1 MKPKIIF
8 ILALA
13 AGVAGAAADN
23 FDQAVQKAALDY
35 AERLRQANVELN
47 ATRAKIAAEKAPMLA
62 AMRAAEDRL
71 IAAQEDMNRRTAAH
85 DQADETRH
93 RLQRDAEGLLRN
105 RSYLTSAAQD
115 GLKAFADSTLPGESQ
130 LLAEPLRAL
139 QDQLDS
145 PNSPNSPDG
154 KVPVEVAE
162 FLFAQVGQALGG
174 AALPGRARFDD
185 DNQVWA
191 GSFAL
196 VGPEVYF
203 RSDKGRAGLVLRP
216 REEAAGPVAVAH
228 ALPAWKATE
237 AEALFQGR
245 PGSFPADPTVS
256 KALRLEETKGDLLQH
271 IAKGGMVAYAIVG
284 VGLLSLLLILMKTRD
299 VMRLGV
305 DAPGKVQAFLVQTGL
320 DPAAAERGL
329 PALKSATRELFAT
342 GMKFREQSKASL
354 EEHLQSVLLQQRL
367 FAERRLPLLAVIAT
381 ASPLMGLLGTVVGM
395 VRTFALITV
404 FGTGNAGKLAGGISE
419 VLVAT
424 ELGLLV
430 AIPTLVAHGFLAHR
444 VHKKLG
450 MLEHYALEFVT
461 TVKSGDPLVSA
472 EEDVPA

>member
-1 MKPKIIF
+1 MKAKILF
-8 ILALA
+8 LLALA

-47 ATRAKIAAEKAPMLA
+47 AARSKIAAEKAPMLS

-71 IAAQEDMNRRTAAH
+71 IAAQEDMTRRTTAH

-93 RLQRDAEGLLRN
+93 RLQRDAEALLRN
-105 RSYLTSAAQD
+105 RSYLTSVAQD
-115 GLKAFADSTLPGESQ
+115 GLKAYADTTLPGEAQ
-130 LLAEPLRAL
+130 LLAEPLREL
-139 QDQLDS
+139 QDQLDNAS
-145 PNSPNSPDG
+145 SADG
-154 KVPVEVAE
+154 KAPVDVAE
-162 FLFAQVGQALGG
+162 FLYAQVGRELGG
-174 AALPGRARFDD
+174 MVVPGRGRFDD

-191 GSFAL
+191 GSFAF

-216 REEAAGPVAVAH
+216 REESAGPVAVAH
-228 ALPAWKATE
+228 ALPAWKAAD
-237 AEALFQGR
+237 AEALFQGL
-245 PGSFPADPTVS
+245 PGSLPADPTVS

-271 IAKGGMVAYAIVG
+271 INKGGMVAYAIVG

-299 VMRLGV
+299 VVRLGV
-305 DAPGKVQAFLVQTGL
+305 DAPGKVQAFLAQAGV

-329 PALKSATRELFAT
+329 PALKAATRELFTT
-342 GMKFREQSKASL
+342 GLKFREQSKATL
-354 EEHLQSVLLQQRL
+354 EERLQAVLLQQRL

-381 ASPLMGLLGTVVGM
+381 ASPLMGLLGTVIGM

-461 TVKSGDPLVSA
+461 SVKAGAPLVGA